1 MRFTMLMSHWC
12 SLFVFFSSIL
22 IANHAL
28 AEVTV
33 IDDTGVSVVLSQPAK
48 RLVVLG
54 PNLVESLY
62 EIGAGDYILGASEYS
77 DYPEAAKKI
86 TRVGSHNTIN
96 FEMIVSMAPDLV
108 LIWHSG
114 FGADNVAKLR
124 SLGLTVYASEPH
136 SLDDIEFL
144 LNDLGQLTGLSESTA
159 IAAAQYRSELNRLHN
174 SYSQKK
180 TVSVFYQVWHEP
192 MQTLNGEH
200 VVSAVIELC
209 GGQNIFAAL
218 PGIAPRVSVESV
230 IAMNPDVIISSGS
243 DSRDAKELD
252 FWQRW
257 SMINAVH
264 NEQVHFIKADSL
276 VRHAPRILQGAQQ
289 VCDLL
294 ERSRSAQT
302 NNVQMNRVQTNE

>member
-1 MRFTMLMSHWC
+1 MVFKNIMS
-12 SLFVFFSSIL
+12 SVFFLLAFFSAAL
-22 IANHAL
+22 MANEL
-28 AEVTV
+28 PSKITV

-54 PNLVESLY
+54 PNLIESLY

-86 TRVGSHNTIN
+86 PRVGSHNTIN
-96 FEMIVSMAPDLV
+96 FEMIVSLAPDLV

-114 FGADNVAKLR
+114 FGAENVAKLR
-124 SLGLTVYASEPH
+124 SLGLTVYASEPKT
-136 SLDDIEFL
+136 LGDIESL
-144 LNDLGQLTGLSESTA
+144 LNDLGRLTGLPKSTA
-159 IAAAQYRSELNRLHN
+159 IAAAKYRNEFNRLQN

-200 VVSAVIELC
+200 VVNAVIELC
-209 GGQNIFAAL
+209 GGKNVFASL
-218 PGIAPRVSVESV
+218 PEIAPRVSIESV
-230 IAMNPDVIISSGS
+230 IAMNPDVIVSSGS
-243 DSRDAKELD
+243 DNLDAKKLD

-264 NEQVHFIKADSL
+264 NEQVHFINADSL

-289 VCDLL
+289 LCDLL
-294 ERSRSAQT
+294 ERSRS
-302 NNVQMNRVQTNE
+302 VQKNKVQTNE

>member
-1 MRFTMLMSHWC
+1 MRFTILMSRRF
-12 SLFVFFSSIL
+12 SVFVFLSSIV
-22 IANHAL
+22 IANDAL
-28 AEVTV
+28 SEISVV
-33 IDDTGVSVVLSQPAK
+33 DDTGVSVVLSQPAK

-54 PNLVESLY
+54 PNLIESLY

-86 TRVGSHNTIN
+86 PRVGSHNTIN
-96 FEMIVSMAPDLV
+96 FEMIVSLAPDLV
-108 LIWHSG
+108 FIWHSG
-114 FGADNVAKLR
+114 FGAENVAKLR
-124 SLGLTVYASEPH
+124 SLGIAVYASEPQT
-136 SLDDIEFL
+136 LDDIEFL

-159 IAAAQYRSELNRLHN
+159 IAAAQYRSELNRLQN
-174 SYSQKK
+174 VYSQKK

-200 VVSAVIELC
+200 VMNAVIELC
-209 GGQNIFAAL
+209 GGQNVFASL
-218 PGIAPRVSVESV
+218 SEIAPRVSIESV

-243 DSRDAKELD
+243 DSRDARELD

-289 VCDLL
+289 LCELL
-294 ERSRSAQT
+294 ERSRSAQK
-302 NNVQMNRVQTNE
+302 NKVQTNE

>member
-1 MRFTMLMSHWC
+1 MRHIILMSRRL
-12 SLFVFFSSIL
+12 SVIVFLSSIV
-22 IANHAL
+22 IANDAL
-28 AEVTV
+28 SEISVV
-33 IDDTGVSVVLSQPAK
+33 DDTGVPVVLSQPAK

-54 PNLVESLY
+54 PNLIESLY

-86 TRVGSHNTIN
+86 PRVGSHNTIN
-96 FEMIVSMAPDLV
+96 FEMIVSLAPDLV

-114 FGADNVAKLR
+114 FGAENVAKLR
-124 SLGLTVYASEPH
+124 SLGIAVYASEPQT
-136 SLDDIEFL
+136 LDDIEFL

-159 IAAAQYRSELNRLHN
+159 IAVAQYRSELNRLQN
-174 SYSQKK
+174 VYSQKK

-200 VVSAVIELC
+200 VVNAVIELC
-209 GGQNIFAAL
+209 GGQNGFASL
-218 PGIAPRVSVESV
+218 SEIAPRVSVESV
-230 IAMNPDVIISSGS
+230 IAMNPDIIISSGS
-243 DSRDAKELD
+243 DSRDARELD

-289 VCDLL
+289 LCDLL
-294 ERSRSAQT
+294 ERSRSAQK
-302 NNVQMNRVQTNE
+302 NKVKTNE

>member
-1 MRFTMLMSHWC
+1 MSFKNIM
-12 SLFVFFSSIL
+12 SRVFFLLAFFSSAL
-22 IANHAL
+22 MANEL
-28 AEVTV
+28 PSKITV

-54 PNLVESLY
+54 PNLIESLY

-86 TRVGSHNTIN
+86 PRVGSHNTIN
-96 FEMIVSMAPDLV
+96 FEMIVSLAPDLV

-114 FGADNVAKLR
+114 FGAENVAKLR
-124 SLGLTVYASEPH
+124 SLGLTVYASEPKT
-136 SLDDIEFL
+136 LGDIESL
-144 LNDLGQLTGLSESTA
+144 LNDLGRLTGLPESTA
-159 IAAAQYRSELNRLHN
+159 IAVAKYRNEFNRLQN

-200 VVSAVIELC
+200 IVNAVIELC
-209 GGQNIFAAL
+209 GGKNVFASL
-218 PGIAPRVSVESV
+218 PEIAPRVSIESV

-243 DSRDAKELD
+243 DNLDAKKLD

-264 NEQVHFIKADSL
+264 NEQVHFINADSL

-289 VCDLL
+289 LCDLL
-294 ERSRSAQT
+294 ERSRS
-302 NNVQMNRVQTNE
+302 VQKNKVQTNE

>member
-1 MRFTMLMSHWC
+1 MSFKNIM
-12 SLFVFFSSIL
+12 SRVFFLLAFFSSAL
-22 IANHAL
+22 MANEL
-28 AEVTV
+28 PSKITV

-54 PNLVESLY
+54 PNLIESLY

-86 TRVGSHNTIN
+86 PRVGSHNTIN
-96 FEMIVSMAPDLV
+96 FEMIVSLAPDLV

-114 FGADNVAKLR
+114 FGAENVAKLR
-124 SLGLTVYASEPH
+124 SLGLTVYASEPKT
-136 SLDDIEFL
+136 LGDIESL
-144 LNDLGQLTGLSESTA
+144 LNDLGRLTGLPESTA
-159 IAAAQYRSELNRLHN
+159 IAVAKYRNEFNRLQN

-200 VVSAVIELC
+200 IVNAVIELC
-209 GGQNIFAAL
+209 GGKNVFASL
-218 PGIAPRVSVESV
+218 PEIAPRVSIESV

-243 DSRDAKELD
+243 DNLDAKKLD

-264 NEQVHFIKADSL
+264 NEQVHFINADSL

-289 VCDLL
+289 LCDLL
-294 ERSRSAQT
+294 ERSRS
-302 NNVQMNRVQTNE
+302 VQKNKVQPNE